1 MIDLLLLLLGF
12 IPLIYGA
19 NILVDGASSL
29 AKKMNVPNIVIGL
42 TVVAFGT
49 SAPEMIVNVF
59 ASVSGDSA
67 IVLGNAMGSNIFNV
81 LGILGISALI
91 YPLAVRKTTTWIEV
105 PLSLLSAIIVLVLAN
120 DIFIDR
126 ANVSVL
132 SRIDGLVMLAFFIIF
147 LAYNIVLSRSGKIV
161 DEAIA
166 VKNYFVGQS
175 VMLIIAGL
183 LLLVLGGK
191 IIVTFAT
198 DLAQSFGISERIIA
212 ITIVSIGTSLPELA
226 TSVIAARKKN
236 VDIAIGNIVGSNIFN
251 VFFILGLSAV
261 INPVFIQQISN
272 FDMLANIAAS
282 ILLFIFIFTGKGRRL
297 DRWEGAI
304 FIGLYVAYVAA
315 LIIS

>member
-49 SAPEMIVNVF
+49 SAPEMIVNIF

-166 VKNYFVGQS
+166 VKSYFVGQS

-282 ILLFIFIFTGKGRRL
+282 ILLFIFIFTGKGRGL
-297 DRWEGAI
+297 DRREGAI

>member
-272 FDMLANIAAS
+272 FDMLVNIAAS
-282 ILLFIFIFTGKGRRL
+282 VLLFIFIFTGKGRGL
-297 DRWEGAI
+297 DRREGAI

>member
-67 IVLGNAMGSNIFNV
+67 IVLGNVMGSNIFNV

-166 VKNYFVGQS
+166 VKSYFVGQS

-183 LLLVLGGK
+183 VLLVLGGK

-282 ILLFIFIFTGKGRRL
+282 VLLFIFIFTGKGRRL
-297 DRWEGAI
+297 DRREGAI

>member
-161 DEAIA
+161 DETIA
-166 VKNYFVGQS
+166 VKSYFVGQS

-297 DRWEGAI
+297 DRREGAI
-304 FIGLYVAYVAA
+304 FIGLYAAYVAA

>member
-49 SAPEMIVNVF
+49 SAPEMIVNIF

-251 VFFILGLSAV
+251 VFLILGLSAV

-272 FDMLANIAAS
+272 FDMLVNIAAS
-282 ILLFIFIFTGKGRRL
+282 VLLFIFIFTGKGRRL
-297 DRWEGAI
+297 DRREGAI

>member
-1 MIDLLLLLLGF
+1 MIDFLLLLFGF

-19 NILVDGASSL
+19 NILVDSASSL

-42 TVVAFGT
+42 TIVAFGT
-49 SAPEMIVNVF
+49 SAPEMVVNIF

-81 LGILGISALI
+81 LGILGVSALI

-161 DEAIA
+161 DEEIA
-166 VKNYFVGQS
+166 VKSYSVGKS

-183 LLLVLGGK
+183 VLLVLGGK

-212 ITIVSIGTSLPELA
+212 ITIMSIGTSLPELA

-251 VFFILGLSAV
+251 VFLILGLSAV

-272 FDMLANIAAS
+272 FDMLVNIAAS
-282 ILLFIFIFTGKGRRL
+282 VLLFIFIFTGKGRRL

>member
-49 SAPEMIVNVF
+49 SAPEMIVNIF

-282 ILLFIFIFTGKGRRL
+282 VLLFIFIFTGKGRRL
-297 DRWEGAI
+297 DRREGAI

>member
-49 SAPEMIVNVF
+49 SAPEMIVNIF

-91 YPLAVRKTTTWIEV
+91 YPLAVRKTPTWIEV

-166 VKNYFVGQS
+166 VKSYFVGQS

-251 VFFILGLSAV
+251 VFLILGLSAV

-272 FDMLANIAAS
+272 FDMLVNIAAS
-282 ILLFIFIFTGKGRRL
+282 VLLFIFIFTGKGRGL
-297 DRWEGAI
+297 DRREGAI

>member
-297 DRWEGAI
+297 DRREGAI
-304 FIGLYVAYVAA
+304 FIGLYAAYVAA

>member
-67 IVLGNAMGSNIFNV
+67 IVLGNVMGSNIFNV

-166 VKNYFVGQS
+166 VKSYFVGQS

-251 VFFILGLSAV
+251 VFLILGLSAV

-272 FDMLANIAAS
+272 FDMLVNIAAS
-282 ILLFIFIFTGKGRRL
+282 VLLFIFIFTGKGRGL
-297 DRWEGAI
+297 DRREGAI

>member
-49 SAPEMIVNVF
+49 SAPEMIVNIF

-272 FDMLANIAAS
+272 FDLLVNIAAS
-282 ILLFIFIFTGKGRRL
+282 VLLFIFIFTGKGRRL